1 MLTGVESADPSTR
14 MGRNQHVAIRT
25 LQVMTDDMD
34 GTELKP
40 GQGQTV
46 RFSFDGAEYA
56 IDLSDKNYKRF
67 AAEIGVWASKAHT
80 PEEPTP
86 PARRRGRPAKS
97 AARPPA
103 SDMKAVRDWA
113 RDNGYT
119 VSGRGRVS
127 TEIRDAY
134 TAAH

>member
-1 MLTGVESADPSTR
+1 
-14 MGRNQHVAIRT
+14 VAIRT
-25 LQVMTDDMD
+25 VQVITDDLD

-40 GQGQTV
+40 GQGRTV
-46 RFSFDGAEYA
+46 RFSFDGSDYA
-56 IDLSDKNYKRF
+56 IDLSDKNVKRF
-67 AAEIGVWASKAHT
+67 TAEIEVWTSKAHP
-80 PEEPTP
+80 PEETS
-86 PARRRGRPAKS
+86 PAGRRRRARTSGTTART
-97 AARPPA
+97 AAA
-103 SDMKAVRDWA
+103 TDTKAVRDWA

>member
-1 MLTGVESADPSTR
+1 
-14 MGRNQHVAIRT
+14 
-25 LQVMTDDMD
+25 MTDDLD

-46 RFSFDGAEYA
+46 RFSFEGSDYA

-67 AAEIGVWASKAHT
+67 AAEIEVWASKAHQ
-80 PEEPTP
+80 PEPTA
-86 PARRRGRPAKS
+86 PAGRRRAPSRAKTTAK
-97 AARPPA
+97 AANGT
-103 SDMKAVRDWA
+103 DIKAVRDWA

-134 TAAH
+134 TAVH